1 MTKPVFHQ
9 ASIVTKQDRSLIKN
23 QRSAILWFTGLSGSG
38 KTTLAHALED
48 RLFKLN
54 YHTYVLDGDNLR
66 QGLCHDLQFSDK
78 DRHENIRRVGE
89 VGKLF
94 VDSGIITLTAFISPF
109 RVDRASIKNLF
120 SSQDFFEIYC
130 DCPLDVCEKRD
141 VKGLYKLARQGD
153 IKEFTGISSPYEVPL
168 KPDLTIK
175 TGEQTIDQSIS
186 QLMDFL
192 LSQKIIRTL

>member
-1 MTKPVFHQ
+1 MTKTVFHQ

-66 QGLCHDLQFSDK
+66 QGLCQDLQFSDK

>member
-66 QGLCHDLQFSDK
+66 QGLCQDLQFSDK

-109 RVDRASIKNLF
+109 REDRASIKNLF